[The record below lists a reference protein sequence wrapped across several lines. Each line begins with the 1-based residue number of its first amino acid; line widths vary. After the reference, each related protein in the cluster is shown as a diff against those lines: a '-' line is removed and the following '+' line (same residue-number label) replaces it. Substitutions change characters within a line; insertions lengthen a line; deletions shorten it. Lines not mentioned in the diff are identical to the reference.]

1 MRNLNDTNGASQILL
16 DIASKTLEEFKDNLI
31 GIEMGIAYG
40 GGVESIGKMWANK
53 GTIYGFDTF
62 KGHPKEIALK
72 DPDCNY
78 SVEAFAAICMD
89 GWYRTYDNNELTIE
103 YQEAELK
110 KQNITNV
117 KLVKGLI
124 DETTS
129 IDFIPYINY
138 CLIDLDFSLAMK
150 NAYNLVESK
159 LTKGA
164 YLCLHDVI
172 PYGHIAGLNEWYE
185 QIKLS
190 NKYELIG
197 EFPNSYLAI
206 LKKK

>member
-31 GIEMGIAYG
+31 GIEM
-40 GGVESIGKMWANK
+40 
-53 GTIYGFDTF
+53 
-62 KGHPKEIALK
+62 
-72 DPDCNY
+72 
-78 SVEAFAAICMD
+78 
-89 GWYRTYDNNELTIE
+89 
-103 YQEAELK
+103 
-110 KQNITNV
+110 
-117 KLVKGLI
+117 
-124 DETTS
+124 
-129 IDFIPYINY
+129 
-138 CLIDLDFSLAMK
+138 
-150 NAYNLVESK
+150 VESK